1 MSYMIKGISIFIP
14 AYNDEKTIGKII
26 LDAISV
32 LDPLKLDYEIIIV
45 DDGSKDA
52 TAEIVKCLAE
62 THKTVRLIQ
71 HGYNRDYG
79 AALKTGFAA
88 AIKEWVFY
96 TDGDGQY
103 DIKEITKLLPYAE
116 EFVFINGYIIK
127 RMDPIY
133 RIFFGKVY
141 QFLID
146 ICFGKTLIYINC
158 DFRLIKK
165 EAIDSIEIDS
175 NSGFTPA
182 EMVVK
187 LTRNGIKAKEVLIN
201 HFSRQYGH
209 SQFLNFRKIWD
220 LLSDFLRFLIC
231 K

>member
-1 MSYMIKGISIFIP
+1 MIKGISIFIP

-45 DDGSKDA
+45 DDGSKDT
-52 TAEIVKCLAE
+52 TAEIVKGLAE
-62 THKTVRLIQ
+62 THKTIKLVQ
-71 HGYNRDYG
+71 HGDNRDYG
-79 AALKTGFAA
+79 AALKTGFATA
-88 AIKEWVFY
+88 SKEWVFY

-103 DIKEITKLLPYAE
+103 DIKEITKLLPYTE

-133 RIFFGKVY
+133 RIFIGKAY

-146 ICFGKTLIYINC
+146 ICFGKTLIYTNC

-165 EAIDSIEIDS
+165 EIMDRITISS
-175 NSGFTPA
+175 NSGFAPA
-182 EMVVK
+182 EIVTK
-187 LTRNGIKAKEVLIN
+187 LVRNRAMIKQVSIKHLPRIYGRSSFFKLKKIIN
-201 HFSRQYGH
+201 VFC
-209 SQFLNFRKIWD
+209 D
-220 LLSDFLRFLIC
+220 LLRFLI
-231 K
+231 KK